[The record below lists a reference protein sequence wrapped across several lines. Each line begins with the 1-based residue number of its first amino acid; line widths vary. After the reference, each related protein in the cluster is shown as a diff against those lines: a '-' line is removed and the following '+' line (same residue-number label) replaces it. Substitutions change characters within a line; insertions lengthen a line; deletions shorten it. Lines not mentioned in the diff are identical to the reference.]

1 MGIFSNWFGDKT
13 EKPEISVYQ
22 IGSSFD
28 IGKTEGVI
36 NNAYTG
42 NGDVYSIIKKI
53 ADNAKHI
60 PRELWK
66 KEGDEWVQVMDGDLW
81 QIVTQQPNDQQNIHD
96 FVEQSITNLL
106 TKGNTFRR
114 GRKTPGFGEAFQEII
129 TVNNDIITID
139 CMIEDFNYV
148 PKQYKLELGSS
159 KLIIPV
165 EEMDHVKFYNPSQHG
180 FNTCLGLSPL
190 QAGLLSLVASNDNK
204 TAQSVLVRN
213 QGVRGLITSRSDRA
227 QTTEERNQIQQAA
240 DSRMMGASKFGKAI
254 ATSANVDFIQMGMD
268 ATQLK
273 IIESAVM
280 KLRDLC
286 NLYGVDSSLFN
297 DPANKTYNNRKEAEK
312 AMFTNAVIPVN
323 EKDIHSLSEWLL
335 PAWNEKDNTT
345 YQIRQNLSAIPVMHE
360 DEDKKAAKQ
369 EKISKIFI
377 SILEAQIS
385 TEQKVFSLMR
395 SLDLSEDE
403 AKEIVGNETQ
413 EINGTTD

>member
-1 MGIFSNWFGDKT
+1 MGIFSNWFQDNT
-13 EKPEISVYQ
+13 EIPEVSVYQ
-22 IGSSFD
+22 IGSNFD
-28 IGKTEGVI
+28 IGKTDGVI
-36 NNAYTG
+36 DKGYIN
-42 NGDVYSIIKKI
+42 NGDVYSIVKKI

-66 KEGDEWVQVMDGDLW
+66 KEGDEWVQVTEGDLFE
-81 QIVTQQPNDQQNIHD
+81 IVTKRPNDQQNIHD
-96 FVEQSITNLL
+96 FVEQSVTNLL

-129 TVNNDIITID
+129 MVNNNIITID
-139 CMIEDFNYV
+139 CKIEDFNYI
-148 PKQYKLELGSS
+148 PKQYKLELGTN
-159 KLIIPV
+159 KLIVPV
-165 EEMDHVKFYNPSQHG
+165 EDMNHVKFYNPSEYG
-180 FNTCLGLSPL
+180 MSSCLGLSPL

-213 QGVRGLITSRSDRA
+213 QGIRGLITSRSERA
-227 QTTEERNQIQQAA
+227 QTPEERNQIQQAA
-240 DSRMMGASKFGKAI
+240 DNRMMGASKFGKAI

-335 PAWNEKDNTT
+335 PGWNLKDNTT
-345 YQIRQNLSAIPVMHE
+345 YQIRQNLSSIPVLHE
-360 DEDKKAAKQ
+360 DEDRRAAKQ

-377 SILEAQIS
+377 TILEAQIS
-385 TEQKVFSLMR
+385 NEQKVFSLMR
-395 SLDLSEDE
+395 SLDYSEDE

-413 EINGTTD
+413 EIE

>member
-1 MGIFSNWFGDKT
+1 MGIFSNWFQDAT
-13 EKPEISVYQ
+13 ERPEVAVYQ
-22 IGSSFD
+22 IGSNFD

-36 NNAYTG
+36 DKAYIN
-42 NGDVYSIIKKI
+42 NGDVYAIVKKI

-60 PRELWK
+60 PRELWRK
-66 KEGDEWVQVMDGDLW
+66 DNGEWTQVTEGDLF
-81 QIVTQQPNDQQNIHD
+81 QIVTQRPNDYQNIHD

-129 TVNNDIITID
+129 MVNNNILTID
-139 CMIEDFNYV
+139 CKIEDFNYI
-148 PKQYKLELGSS
+148 PKQYKLELGKN
-159 KLIIPV
+159 KLIVPV
-165 EEMDHVKFYNPSQHG
+165 EDMNHVKFYNPSDYG
-180 FNTCLGLSPL
+180 MSSCLGLSPL

-213 QGVRGLITSRSDRA
+213 QGIRGLITSRSERA
-227 QTTEERNQIQQAA
+227 QTPEERNQIQQAA
-240 DSRMMGASKFGKAI
+240 DNRMMGASKFGKAI

-312 AMFTNAVIPVN
+312 SMFTNAVIPVN
-323 EKDIHSLSEWLL
+323 AKDIQSLSEWLL
-335 PAWNEKDNTT
+335 PAWNERDNTI
-345 YQIRQNLSAIPVMHE
+345 YEIRQNLSSIPVLHE
-360 DEDKKAAKQ
+360 DEDKRAAKQ
-369 EKISKIFI
+369 EKISKIII

-385 TEQKVFSLMR
+385 NEQKVYSLIR
-395 SLDLSEDE
+395 SLNLSEDE

-413 EINGTTD
+413 EID

>member
-1 MGIFSNWFGDKT
+1 MGIFSNWFQDNT
-13 EKPEISVYQ
+13 EIPEVSVYQ
-22 IGSSFD
+22 IGSNFD

-36 NNAYTG
+36 DKGYIN
-42 NGDVYSIIKKI
+42 NGDVYSIVKKI

-66 KEGDEWVQVMDGDLW
+66 KEGDEWVQVTEGDLYE
-81 QIVTQQPNDQQNIHD
+81 IVTKRPNDQQNIHD
-96 FVEQSITNLL
+96 FVEQSVTNLL

-114 GRKTPGFGEAFQEII
+114 GRRTPGFGEAFQEVLM
-129 TVNNDIITID
+129 VNNNIITID
-139 CMIEDFNYV
+139 CKIEDFNYI
-148 PKQYKLELGSS
+148 PKQYKLELGTN
-159 KLIIPV
+159 KLIVPV
-165 EEMDHVKFYNPSQHG
+165 EDMNHVKFYNPSEYG
-180 FNTCLGLSPL
+180 MSSCLGLSPL

-213 QGVRGLITSRSDRA
+213 QGIRGLITSRSERA
-227 QTTEERNQIQQAA
+227 QTPEERNQIQQAA
-240 DSRMMGASKFGKAI
+240 DNRMMGASKFGKAI

-323 EKDIHSLSEWLL
+323 AKDIQSLSEWLL
-335 PAWNEKDNTT
+335 PGWNERDNTT
-345 YQIRQNLSAIPVMHE
+345 YQIRQNLSSIPVLHE
-360 DEDKKAAKQ
+360 DEDRRAAKQ
-369 EKISKIFI
+369 EKVSKIII

-385 TEQKVFSLMR
+385 NEQKVFSLMR
-395 SLDLSEDE
+395 SLDYSEDE

-413 EINGTTD
+413 EIE

>member
-1 MGIFSNWFGDKT
+1 MGIFSNWFQDNT
-13 EKPEISVYQ
+13 EIPEVSVYQ
-22 IGSSFD
+22 IGSNFD

-36 NNAYTG
+36 EKGYIS
-42 NGDVYSIIKKI
+42 NGDVYSIVKKI

-60 PRELWK
+60 PRELWRK
-66 KEGDEWVQVMDGDLW
+66 DGDEWVMVTEGDLYE
-81 QIVTQQPNDQQNIHD
+81 IVTKRPNDQQNIHD

-106 TKGNTFRR
+106 IKGNSFRR
-114 GRKTPGFGEAFQEII
+114 GRKTPGFGEAFQEILM
-129 TVNNDIITID
+129 VNNNIITID
-139 CMIEDFNYV
+139 CMVEDFNYI
-148 PKQYKLELGSS
+148 PKQYKLELGKN
-159 KLIIPV
+159 KLIVPV
-165 EEMDHVKFYNPSQHG
+165 EDMNHVKFYNPSDYG
-180 FNTCLGLSPL
+180 MSSCLGLSPL

-213 QGVRGLITSRSDRA
+213 QGIRGLITSRSERA
-227 QTTEERNQIQQAA
+227 QTPEERNQIQQAA
-240 DSRMMGASKFGKAI
+240 DNRMMGASKFGKAI

-323 EKDIHSLSEWLL
+323 EKDIHSLSQWLL
-335 PAWNEKDNTT
+335 PGWNEKDNTT
-345 YQIRQNLSAIPVMHE
+345 YEIRQNLSSIPVLHE
-360 DEDKKAAKQ
+360 DEDKRAAKQ
-369 EKISKIFI
+369 EKVSKIFI

-385 TEQKVFSLMR
+385 NEQKVFSLMR
-395 SLDLSEDE
+395 SLDYSEDE

-413 EINGTTD
+413 EIE

>member
-1 MGIFSNWFGDKT
+1 MGIFSNWFQDAT
-13 EKPEISVYQ
+13 ERPEVAVYQ
-22 IGSSFD
+22 IGSNFD
-28 IGKTEGVI
+28 IGKTEGVVDKAYI
-36 NNAYTG
+36 N
-42 NGDVYSIIKKI
+42 NGDVYSIVKKI

-60 PRELWK
+60 PRELWRK
-66 KEGDEWVQVMDGDLW
+66 DGDEWVQVTEGDLF
-81 QIVTQQPNDQQNIHD
+81 QIVTKRPNDYQNIHD

-114 GRKTPGFGEAFQEII
+114 GRKTPGFGDAFQEII
-129 TVNNDIITID
+129 MVNNNILTID
-139 CMIEDFNYV
+139 CKIEDFNYI
-148 PKQYKLELGSS
+148 PKQYKLELGKN
-159 KLIIPV
+159 KLIVPV
-165 EEMDHVKFYNPSQHG
+165 EDMNHVKFYNPSDYG
-180 FNTCLGLSPL
+180 MVSCLGLSPL

-213 QGVRGLITSRSDRA
+213 QGIRGLITSRSERA
-227 QTTEERNQIQQAA
+227 QTPEERNQIQQAA
-240 DSRMMGASKFGKAI
+240 DNRMMGASKFGKAI

-323 EKDIHSLSEWLL
+323 EKDIQSLSEWLL
-335 PAWNEKDNTT
+335 PAWNERDNTT
-345 YQIRQNLSAIPVMHE
+345 YEIRQNLSSIPVLHE
-360 DEDKKAAKQ
+360 DEDKRAAKQ
-369 EKISKIFI
+369 EKISKIII

-385 TEQKVFSLMR
+385 NEQKVYSLIR
-395 SLDLSEDE
+395 SLNLTEDE

-413 EINGTTD
+413 EID

>member
-1 MGIFSNWFGDKT
+1 MGIFSNWFQDNT
-13 EKPEISVYQ
+13 EIPEVSVYQ
-22 IGSSFD
+22 IGSNFD

-36 NNAYTG
+36 EKGYIS
-42 NGDVYSIIKKI
+42 NGDVYSIVKKI

-60 PRELWK
+60 PRELWRK
-66 KEGDEWVQVMDGDLW
+66 DSDDWVKVTEGDLFD
-81 QIVTQQPNDQQNIHD
+81 IVTKRPNDQQNIHD
-96 FVEQSITNLL
+96 FIEQSVTNLL

-114 GRKTPGFGEAFQEII
+114 GRRTPGFGEAFQEVIM
-129 TVNNDIITID
+129 VNNNIITID
-139 CMIEDFNYV
+139 CKIEDFNYI
-148 PKQYKLELGSS
+148 PKQYKLELGKN
-159 KLIIPV
+159 KLIVPV
-165 EEMDHVKFYNPSQHG
+165 EDMNHVKFYNPSDYG
-180 FNTCLGLSPL
+180 MSSCLGLSPL

-213 QGVRGLITSRSDRA
+213 QGIRGLITSRSDRA
-227 QTTEERNQIQQAA
+227 QTPEERNQIQQAA
-240 DSRMMGASKFGKAI
+240 DNRMMGASKFGKAI

-335 PAWNEKDNTT
+335 PGWNERDNTT
-345 YQIRQNLSAIPVMHE
+345 YEIRQNLYAIPVLHE
-360 DEDKKAAKQ
+360 DEDKRAAKQ

-385 TEQKVFSLMR
+385 NEQKVFSLMR
-395 SLDLSEDE
+395 SLDYSEDE

-413 EINGTTD
+413 EIE

>member
-1 MGIFSNWFGDKT
+1 MGIFSNWFQDAT
-13 EKPEISVYQ
+13 ERPEVAVYQ
-22 IGSSFD
+22 IGSNFD

-36 NNAYTG
+36 DKGYIS
-42 NGDVYSIIKKI
+42 NGDVYSIVKKI

-60 PRELWK
+60 PRELWRK
-66 KEGDEWVQVMDGDLW
+66 DSDDWVKVTEGDLYE
-81 QIVTQQPNDQQNIHD
+81 IVTKRPNDQQNIHD
-96 FVEQSITNLL
+96 FIEQSVTNLL

-114 GRKTPGFGEAFQEII
+114 GRKTPGFGEAFQEILM
-129 TVNNDIITID
+129 VNNNIITID
-139 CMIEDFNYV
+139 CKVEDFNYI
-148 PKQYKLELGSS
+148 PKQYKLELGKN
-159 KLIIPV
+159 KLIVPV
-165 EEMDHVKFYNPSQHG
+165 EDMNHVKFYNPSDYG
-180 FNTCLGLSPL
+180 MTSCLGLSPL

-213 QGVRGLITSRSDRA
+213 QGIRGLITSRSERA
-227 QTTEERNQIQQAA
+227 QTPEERNQIQQAA
-240 DSRMMGASKFGKAI
+240 DNRMMGASKFGKAI

-335 PAWNEKDNTT
+335 PGWNEKDNTT
-345 YQIRQNLSAIPVMHE
+345 YQIRQNLSSIPVLHE
-360 DEDKKAAKQ
+360 DEDKRAAKQ

-377 SILEAQIS
+377 SILEAKIS
-385 TEQKVFSLMR
+385 NEQKVFSLMR
-395 SLDLSEDE
+395 SLDYSEEE

-413 EINGTTD
+413 EIE

>member
-1 MGIFSNWFGDKT
+1 MGIFSNWFQDNT
-13 EKPEISVYQ
+13 EIPEVSVYQ
-22 IGSSFD
+22 IGSNFD

-36 NNAYTG
+36 DKGYIN
-42 NGDVYSIIKKI
+42 NGDVYSIVKKI

-66 KEGDEWVQVMDGDLW
+66 KEGDEWVQVTEGDLFE
-81 QIVTQQPNDQQNIHD
+81 IVTKRPNDQQNIHD
-96 FVEQSITNLL
+96 FIEQSVTNLL

-129 TVNNDIITID
+129 MVNNNIITID
-139 CMIEDFNYV
+139 CKIEDFNYI
-148 PKQYKLELGSS
+148 PKQYKLELGTN
-159 KLIIPV
+159 KLIVPV
-165 EEMDHVKFYNPSQHG
+165 EDMNHVKFYNPSEYG
-180 FNTCLGLSPL
+180 MSSCLGLSPL

-213 QGVRGLITSRSDRA
+213 QGIRGLITSRSERA
-227 QTTEERNQIQQAA
+227 QTPEERNQIQQAA
-240 DSRMMGASKFGKAI
+240 DNRMMGANKFGKAI

-335 PAWNEKDNTT
+335 PGWNEKDNTT
-345 YQIRQNLSAIPVMHE
+345 YQIRQNLSSIPVLHE
-360 DEDKKAAKQ
+360 DEDKRAAKQ
-369 EKISKIFI
+369 EKVSKIFI

-385 TEQKVFSLMR
+385 NEQKVFSLMR
-395 SLDLSEDE
+395 SLDYSEDE

-413 EINGTTD
+413 EIE

>member
-1 MGIFSNWFGDKT
+1 MWIFSNWFQDNT
-13 EKPEISVYQ
+13 EIPEVSVYQ
-22 IGSSFD
+22 IGSNFD

-36 NNAYTG
+36 DKGYIS
-42 NGDVYSIIKKI
+42 NGDVYSIVKKI

-66 KEGDEWVQVMDGDLW
+66 KDGDEWVMVTEGDLY
-81 QIVTQQPNDQQNIHD
+81 QIVTKRPNDQQNIHD
-96 FVEQSITNLL
+96 FIEQSVTNLL

-129 TVNNDIITID
+129 MVNNNIITID
-139 CMIEDFNYV
+139 CKIEDFNYI
-148 PKQYKLELGSS
+148 PKQYKLELGTN
-159 KLIIPV
+159 KLIVPV
-165 EEMDHVKFYNPSQHG
+165 EDMNHVKFYNPSEYG
-180 FNTCLGLSPL
+180 MSSCLGLSPL

-213 QGVRGLITSRSDRA
+213 QGIRGLITSRSERA
-227 QTTEERNQIQQAA
+227 QTPEERNQIQQAA
-240 DSRMMGASKFGKAI
+240 DNRMMGASKFGKAI

-335 PAWNEKDNTT
+335 PGWNEKDNTT
-345 YQIRQNLSAIPVMHE
+345 YQIRQNLSSIPVLHE
-360 DEDKKAAKQ
+360 DEDKRAAKQ

-377 SILEAQIS
+377 TILEAQIS
-385 TEQKVFSLMR
+385 NEQKVFSLMR
-395 SLDLSEDE
+395 SLDYSEDE

-413 EINGTTD
+413 EIE

>member
-1 MGIFSNWFGDKT
+1 MGIFSNWFQDNT
-13 EKPEISVYQ
+13 EIPEVSVYQ
-22 IGSSFD
+22 IGSNFD

-36 NNAYTG
+36 EKGYIS
-42 NGDVYSIIKKI
+42 NGDVYSIVKKI

-60 PRELWK
+60 PRELWRK
-66 KEGDEWVQVMDGDLW
+66 DGDEWVMVTEGDLYE
-81 QIVTQQPNDQQNIHD
+81 IVTKRPNDQQNIHD

-106 TKGNTFRR
+106 IKGNSFRR
-114 GRKTPGFGEAFQEII
+114 GRKTPGFGEAFQEILM
-129 TVNNDIITID
+129 VNNNIITID
-139 CMIEDFNYV
+139 CMVEDFNYI
-148 PKQYKLELGSS
+148 PKQYKLELGKN
-159 KLIIPV
+159 KLIVPV
-165 EEMDHVKFYNPSQHG
+165 EDMNHVKFYNPSDYG
-180 FNTCLGLSPL
+180 MSSCLGLSPL

-213 QGVRGLITSRSDRA
+213 QGIRGLITSRSERA
-227 QTTEERNQIQQAA
+227 QTPEERNQIQQAA
-240 DSRMMGASKFGKAI
+240 DNRMMGASKFGKAI

-312 AMFTNAVIPVN
+312 SMFTNAVIPVN
-323 EKDIHSLSEWLL
+323 QKDILSLSEWLL
-335 PAWNEKDNTT
+335 PGWNERDNTT
-345 YQIRQNLSAIPVMHE
+345 YEIRQNLSSIPVLHE
-360 DEDKKAAKQ
+360 DEDKRAAKQ
-369 EKISKIFI
+369 EKVSKIFI

-385 TEQKVFSLMR
+385 NEQKVFSLMR
-395 SLDLSEDE
+395 SLDYSEDE

-413 EINGTTD
+413 EIE

>member
-1 MGIFSNWFGDKT
+1 MGIFSNWFQDNT
-13 EKPEISVYQ
+13 EIPEVSVYQ
-22 IGSSFD
+22 IGSNFD
-28 IGKTEGVI
+28 IGKTDGVI
-36 NNAYTG
+36 DKGYIN
-42 NGDVYSIIKKI
+42 NGDVYSIVKKI

-60 PRELWK
+60 PRELWEK
-66 KEGDEWVQVMDGDLW
+66 DGDEWVQVTEGDLFE
-81 QIVTQQPNDQQNIHD
+81 IVTKRPNDYQNIHD
-96 FVEQSITNLL
+96 FIEQSVTNLL

-129 TVNNDIITID
+129 MVNNNIITID
-139 CMIEDFNYV
+139 CKIEDFNYI
-148 PKQYKLELGSS
+148 PKQYKLELGTN
-159 KLIIPV
+159 KLIVPV
-165 EEMDHVKFYNPSQHG
+165 EDMNHVKFYNPSEYG
-180 FNTCLGLSPL
+180 MSSCLGLSPL

-213 QGVRGLITSRSDRA
+213 QGIRGLITSRSERA
-227 QTTEERNQIQQAA
+227 QTPEERNQIQQAA
-240 DSRMMGASKFGKAI
+240 DNRMMGASKFGKAI

-323 EKDIHSLSEWLL
+323 AKDIQSLSEWLL
-335 PAWNEKDNTT
+335 PGWNEKDNTT
-345 YQIRQNLSAIPVMHE
+345 YQIRQNLSSIPVLHE
-360 DEDKKAAKQ
+360 DEDRRAAKQ
-369 EKISKIFI
+369 EKVSKIII

-385 TEQKVFSLMR
+385 NEQKVFSLMR
-395 SLDLSEDE
+395 SLDYSEDE

-413 EINGTTD
+413 EIE

>member
-1 MGIFSNWFGDKT
+1 MGIFSNWFQDNT
-13 EKPEISVYQ
+13 EIPEVSVYQ
-22 IGSSFD
+22 IGSNFD
-28 IGKTEGVI
+28 IGKTDGVI
-36 NNAYTG
+36 DKGYIN
-42 NGDVYSIIKKI
+42 NGDVYSIVKKI

-66 KEGDEWVQVMDGDLW
+66 KEGDEWVQVTEGDLYE
-81 QIVTQQPNDQQNIHD
+81 IVTKRPNDQQNIHD
-96 FVEQSITNLL
+96 FVEQSVINLL

-129 TVNNDIITID
+129 MVNNNIITID
-139 CMIEDFNYV
+139 CKIEDFNYI
-148 PKQYKLELGSS
+148 PKQYKLELGTN
-159 KLIIPV
+159 KLIVPV
-165 EEMDHVKFYNPSQHG
+165 EDMNHVKFYNPSEYG
-180 FNTCLGLSPL
+180 MSSCLGLSPL

-213 QGVRGLITSRSDRA
+213 QGIRGLITSRSERA
-227 QTTEERNQIQQAA
+227 QTPEERNQIQQAA
-240 DSRMMGASKFGKAI
+240 DNRMMGASKFGKAI

-323 EKDIHSLSEWLL
+323 AKDIQSLSEWLL
-335 PAWNEKDNTT
+335 PGWNEKDNTT
-345 YQIRQNLSAIPVMHE
+345 YQIRQNLSSIPVLHE
-360 DEDKKAAKQ
+360 DEDRRAAKQ
-369 EKISKIFI
+369 EKVSKIFI

-385 TEQKVFSLMR
+385 NEQKVFSLMR
-395 SLDLSEDE
+395 SLDYSEDE

-413 EINGTTD
+413 EIE

>member
-1 MGIFSNWFGDKT
+1 MGIFSNWFQDNT
-13 EKPEISVYQ
+13 EIPEVSVYQ
-22 IGSSFD
+22 IGSNFD

-36 NNAYTG
+36 EKGYIS
-42 NGDVYSIIKKI
+42 NGDVYSIVKKI

-66 KEGDEWVQVMDGDLW
+66 KEGDDWEMVTEGDLW
-81 QIVTQQPNDQQNIHD
+81 EIVTKKPNDQQNIHD
-96 FVEQSITNLL
+96 FVEQSVTNLL

-129 TVNNDIITID
+129 MVNNNIITID
-139 CMIEDFNYV
+139 CMVEDFNYI
-148 PKQYKLELGSS
+148 PKQYKLELGAN
-159 KLIIPV
+159 KFIVPV
-165 EEMDHVKFYNPSQHG
+165 EDMNHVKFYNPSDYG
-180 FNTCLGLSPL
+180 MVSCLGLSPL

-213 QGVRGLITSRSDRA
+213 QGIRGLITSRSERA
-227 QTTEERNQIQQAA
+227 QTPEERNQIQQAA
-240 DSRMMGASKFGKAI
+240 DNRMMGASKFGKAI

-323 EKDIHSLSEWLL
+323 EKDIHSLSQWLL
-335 PAWNEKDNTT
+335 PGWNEKDNTT
-345 YQIRQNLSAIPVMHE
+345 YEIRQNLSSIPVLHE
-360 DEDKKAAKQ
+360 DEDKRAAKQ

-385 TEQKVFSLMR
+385 NEQKVFSLMR
-395 SLDLSEDE
+395 SLDYSEDE

-413 EINGTTD
+413 EIE

>member
-1 MGIFSNWFGDKT
+1 MGIFSNWFQDNT
-13 EKPEISVYQ
+13 EIPEVSVYQ
-22 IGSSFD
+22 IGSNFD

-36 NNAYTG
+36 EKGYIS
-42 NGDVYSIIKKI
+42 NGDVYSIVKKI

-66 KEGDEWVQVMDGDLW
+66 KDGDEWVQVTEGDLFE
-81 QIVTQQPNDQQNIHD
+81 IVTKRPNDYQNIHD
-96 FVEQSITNLL
+96 FVEQSVTNLL

-129 TVNNDIITID
+129 MVNNNIITID
-139 CMIEDFNYV
+139 CKIEDFNYI
-148 PKQYKLELGSS
+148 PKQYKLELGTN
-159 KLIIPV
+159 KLIVPV
-165 EEMDHVKFYNPSQHG
+165 EDMNHVKFYNPSEYG
-180 FNTCLGLSPL
+180 MSSCLGLSPL

-213 QGVRGLITSRSDRA
+213 QGIRGLITSRSERA
-227 QTTEERNQIQQAA
+227 QTPEERNQIQQAA
-240 DSRMMGASKFGKAI
+240 DNRMMGASKFGKAI

-323 EKDIHSLSEWLL
+323 AKDIHSLSEWLL
-335 PAWNEKDNTT
+335 PGWNEKDNTT
-345 YQIRQNLSAIPVMHE
+345 YQIRQNLSSIPVLHE
-360 DEDKKAAKQ
+360 DEDRRAAKQ
-369 EKISKIFI
+369 EKVSKIII

-385 TEQKVFSLMR
+385 NEQKVFSLMR
-395 SLDLSEDE
+395 SLDYSEDE

-413 EINGTTD
+413 EIE

>member
-1 MGIFSNWFGDKT
+1 MGIFSNWFQDNT
-13 EKPEISVYQ
+13 EIPEVSVYQ
-22 IGSSFD
+22 IGSNFD

-36 NNAYTG
+36 EKGYIS
-42 NGDVYSIIKKI
+42 NGDVYSIVKKI

-60 PRELWK
+60 PRELWRK
-66 KEGDEWVQVMDGDLW
+66 DGDEWVMVTEGDLYE
-81 QIVTQQPNDQQNIHD
+81 IVTKRPNDQQNIHD

-106 TKGNTFRR
+106 IKGNSFRR
-114 GRKTPGFGEAFQEII
+114 GRKTPGFGEAFQEILM
-129 TVNNDIITID
+129 VNNNIITID
-139 CMIEDFNYV
+139 CMVEDFNYI
-148 PKQYKLELGSS
+148 PKQYKLELGKN
-159 KLIIPV
+159 KLIVPV
-165 EEMDHVKFYNPSQHG
+165 EDMNHVKFYNPSDYG
-180 FNTCLGLSPL
+180 MSSCLGLSPL

-213 QGVRGLITSRSDRA
+213 QGIRGLITSRSERA
-227 QTTEERNQIQQAA
+227 QTPEERNQIQQAA
-240 DSRMMGASKFGKAI
+240 DNRMMGASKFGKAI

-312 AMFTNAVIPVN
+312 SMFTNAVIPVN
-323 EKDIHSLSEWLL
+323 QKDILSLSEWLL
-335 PAWNEKDNTT
+335 PGWNERDNTT
-345 YQIRQNLSAIPVMHE
+345 YQIRQNLSSIPVLHE
-360 DEDKKAAKQ
+360 DEDKRAAKQ
-369 EKISKIFI
+369 EKVSKIFI

-385 TEQKVFSLMR
+385 NEQKVFSLMR
-395 SLDLSEDE
+395 SLDYSEDE

-413 EINGTTD
+413 EIE

>member
-1 MGIFSNWFGDKT
+1 MGIFSNWFQDNT
-13 EKPEISVYQ
+13 ERPEVSVYQ
-22 IGSSFD
+22 IGSNFD

-36 NNAYTG
+36 DKGYIS
-42 NGDVYSIIKKI
+42 NGDVYSIVKKI

-60 PRELWK
+60 PRELWRK
-66 KEGDEWVQVMDGDLW
+66 DSDDWVKVTEGDLYE
-81 QIVTQQPNDQQNIHD
+81 IVTKRPNDQQNIHD
-96 FVEQSITNLL
+96 FIEQSVTNLL

-114 GRKTPGFGEAFQEII
+114 GRRTPGFGEAFQEILM
-129 TVNNDIITID
+129 VNNNIITID
-139 CMIEDFNYV
+139 CKVEDFNYI
-148 PKQYKLELGSS
+148 PKQYKLELGKN
-159 KLIIPV
+159 KLIVPV
-165 EEMDHVKFYNPSQHG
+165 EDMNHVKFYNPSDYG
-180 FNTCLGLSPL
+180 MTSCFGLSPL

-213 QGVRGLITSRSDRA
+213 QGIRGLITSRSERA
-227 QTTEERNQIQQAA
+227 QTPEERNQIQQAA
-240 DSRMMGASKFGKAI
+240 DNRMMGASKFGKAI

-335 PAWNEKDNTT
+335 PGWNEKDNTT
-345 YQIRQNLSAIPVMHE
+345 YQIRQNLSSIPVLHE
-360 DEDKKAAKQ
+360 DEDKRAAKQ

-385 TEQKVFSLMR
+385 NEQKVFSLMR
-395 SLDLSEDE
+395 SLDYSEDE
-403 AKEIVGNETQ
+403 AQEIVGNETQ
-413 EINGTTD
+413 EIE

>member
-1 MGIFSNWFGDKT
+1 MGIFSNWFQDNT
-13 EKPEISVYQ
+13 EIPEVSVYQ
-22 IGSSFD
+22 IGSNFD

-36 NNAYTG
+36 EKGYIS
-42 NGDVYSIIKKI
+42 NGDVYSIVKKI

-60 PRELWK
+60 PRELWRK
-66 KEGDEWVQVMDGDLW
+66 DGDDWVKVTEGDLFD
-81 QIVTQQPNDQQNIHD
+81 IVTKRPNDQQNIHD
-96 FVEQSITNLL
+96 FIEQSVTNLL

-114 GRKTPGFGEAFQEII
+114 GRRTPGFGEAFQEII
-129 TVNNDIITID
+129 MVNNNIITID
-139 CMIEDFNYV
+139 CMVEDFNYI
-148 PKQYKLELGSS
+148 PKQYKLELGKN
-159 KLIIPV
+159 KLIVPV
-165 EEMDHVKFYNPSQHG
+165 EDMNHVKFYNPSDYG
-180 FNTCLGLSPL
+180 MSSCLGLSPL

-213 QGVRGLITSRSDRA
+213 QGIRGLITSRSERA
-227 QTTEERNQIQQAA
+227 QTPEERNQIQQAA
-240 DSRMMGASKFGKAI
+240 DNRMMGASKFGKAI

-323 EKDIHSLSEWLL
+323 EKDIHSLSQWLL
-335 PAWNEKDNTT
+335 PGWNEKDNTT
-345 YQIRQNLSAIPVMHE
+345 YEIRQNLSSIPVLHE
-360 DEDKKAAKQ
+360 DEDKRAAKQ

-385 TEQKVFSLMR
+385 NEQKVFSLMR
-395 SLDLSEDE
+395 SLDYSEEE
-403 AKEIVGNETQ
+403 AQEIVGNETQ
-413 EINGTTD
+413 EIE

>member
-1 MGIFSNWFGDKT
+1 MGIFSNWFQDNT
-13 EKPEISVYQ
+13 EIPEVSVYQ
-22 IGSSFD
+22 IGSNFD
-28 IGKTEGVI
+28 IGKTDGVI
-36 NNAYTG
+36 DKGYIN
-42 NGDVYSIIKKI
+42 NGDVYSIVKKI

-66 KEGDEWVQVMDGDLW
+66 KEGDEWVQVTEGDLYE
-81 QIVTQQPNDQQNIHD
+81 IVTKRPNDQQNIHD
-96 FVEQSITNLL
+96 FVEQSVINLL

-129 TVNNDIITID
+129 MVNNNIITID
-139 CMIEDFNYV
+139 CKIEDFNYI
-148 PKQYKLELGSS
+148 PKQYKLELGTN
-159 KLIIPV
+159 KLIVPV
-165 EEMDHVKFYNPSQHG
+165 EDMNHVKFYNPSEYG
-180 FNTCLGLSPL
+180 MSSCLGLSPL

-213 QGVRGLITSRSDRA
+213 QGIRGLITSRSERA
-227 QTTEERNQIQQAA
+227 QTPEERNQIQQAA
-240 DSRMMGASKFGKAI
+240 DNRMMGASKFGKAI

-335 PAWNEKDNTT
+335 PGWNEKDNTT
-345 YQIRQNLSAIPVMHE
+345 YQIRQNLSSIPVLHE
-360 DEDKKAAKQ
+360 DEDRRAAKQ
-369 EKISKIFI
+369 EKVSKIFI

-385 TEQKVFSLMR
+385 NEQKVFSLMR
-395 SLDLSEDE
+395 SLDYSEDE

-413 EINGTTD
+413 EIE

>member
-1 MGIFSNWFGDKT
+1 MGIFSNWFQDNT
-13 EKPEISVYQ
+13 EIPEVSVYQ
-22 IGSSFD
+22 IGSNFD

-36 NNAYTG
+36 EKGYIS
-42 NGDVYSIIKKI
+42 NGDVYSIVKKI

-66 KEGDEWVQVMDGDLW
+66 KEGDDWERVTEGDLFD
-81 QIVTQQPNDQQNIHD
+81 IVTKRPNDQQNIHD
-96 FVEQSITNLL
+96 FVEQSVTNLL

-114 GRKTPGFGEAFQEII
+114 GRRTPGFGEAFQEII
-129 TVNNDIITID
+129 MVNNNIITID
-139 CMIEDFNYV
+139 CMVEDFNYI
-148 PKQYKLELGSS
+148 PKQYKLELGKN
-159 KLIIPV
+159 KLIVPV
-165 EEMDHVKFYNPSQHG
+165 EDMNHVKFYNPSDYG
-180 FNTCLGLSPL
+180 MVSCLGLSPL

-213 QGVRGLITSRSDRA
+213 QGIRGLITSRSERA
-227 QTTEERNQIQQAA
+227 QTPEERNQIQQAA
-240 DSRMMGASKFGKAI
+240 DNRMMGASKFGKAI

-335 PAWNEKDNTT
+335 PGWNLKDNTT
-345 YQIRQNLSAIPVMHE
+345 YEIRQNLSSIPVLHE
-360 DEDKKAAKQ
+360 DEDKRAAKQ

-385 TEQKVFSLMR
+385 NEQKVFSLMR
-395 SLDLSEDE
+395 SLDYSEEE
-403 AKEIVGNETQ
+403 AQEIVGNETQ
-413 EINGTTD
+413 EIE

>member
-1 MGIFSNWFGDKT
+1 MGIFSNWFQDNT
-13 EKPEISVYQ
+13 ESPEVSIYQ
-22 IGSSFD
+22 IGSNFD

-36 NNAYTG
+36 EKGYIS
-42 NGDVYSIIKKI
+42 NGDVYSIVKKI

-60 PRELWK
+60 PRELWRK
-66 KEGDEWVQVMDGDLW
+66 DGDDWVKVTEGDLW
-81 QIVTQQPNDQQNIHD
+81 EIVTKRPNDQQNIHD
-96 FVEQSITNLL
+96 FIEQSVTNLL

-114 GRKTPGFGEAFQEII
+114 GRKTPGFGEAFQEVIM
-129 TVNNDIITID
+129 VNNNILTID
-139 CMIEDFNYV
+139 CKIEDFNYI
-148 PKQYKLELGSS
+148 PKQYKLELGKN
-159 KLIIPV
+159 KLIVPV
-165 EEMDHVKFYNPSQHG
+165 EDMNHVKFYNPSDYG
-180 FNTCLGLSPL
+180 MVSCLGLSPL

-213 QGVRGLITSRSDRA
+213 QGIRGLITSRSDRA
-227 QTTEERNQIQQAA
+227 QTPEERNQIQQAA
-240 DSRMMGASKFGKAI
+240 DNRMMGASKFGKAI

-335 PAWNEKDNTT
+335 PGWNERDNTT
-345 YQIRQNLSAIPVMHE
+345 YEIRQNLYAIPVLHE
-360 DEDKKAAKQ
+360 DEDKRAAKQ

-385 TEQKVFSLMR
+385 NEQKVFSLMR
-395 SLDLSEDE
+395 SLDYSEDE

-413 EINGTTD
+413 EIE

>member
-1 MGIFSNWFGDKT
+1 MGIFSNWFQDNT
-13 EKPEISVYQ
+13 EIPEVSVYQ
-22 IGSSFD
+22 IGSNFD

-36 NNAYTG
+36 EKGYIT
-42 NGDVYSIIKKI
+42 NGDVYSIVKKI

-60 PRELWK
+60 PRELWRK
-66 KEGDEWVQVMDGDLW
+66 DGNEWLMVTEGDLYE
-81 QIVTQQPNDQQNIHD
+81 IVTKRPNDQQNIHD
-96 FVEQSITNLL
+96 FIEQSVTNLL

-114 GRKTPGFGEAFQEII
+114 GRRIPGFGDAFQEILM
-129 TVNNDIITID
+129 VNNNIVTID
-139 CMIEDFNYV
+139 CMVEDFNYI
-148 PKQYKLELGSS
+148 PKQYKLELGKN
-159 KLIIPV
+159 KLIVPV
-165 EEMDHVKFYNPSQHG
+165 EDMNHVKFYNPSDYG
-180 FNTCLGLSPL
+180 MSSCLGLSPL

-213 QGVRGLITSRSDRA
+213 QGIRGLITSRSERA
-227 QTTEERNQIQQAA
+227 QTPEERNQIQQAA
-240 DSRMMGASKFGKAI
+240 DNRMMGASKFGKAI

-323 EKDIHSLSEWLL
+323 AKDIHSLSQWLL
-335 PAWNEKDNTT
+335 PGWNLKDNTK
-345 YQIRQNLSAIPVMHE
+345 YEIRQNLSSIPVLHE
-360 DEDKKAAKQ
+360 DEDKRAAKQ

-385 TEQKVFSLMR
+385 SEQKVFSLMR
-395 SLDLSEDE
+395 SLNLTEEE
-403 AKEIVGNETQ
+403 AKEIVGNEAQ
-413 EINGTTD
+413 

>member
-1 MGIFSNWFGDKT
+1 MGIFSNWFQDNT
-13 EKPEISVYQ
+13 EIPEVSVYQ
-22 IGSSFD
+22 IGSNFD

-36 NNAYTG
+36 EKGYIS
-42 NGDVYSIIKKI
+42 NGDVYSIVKKI

-66 KEGDEWVQVMDGDLW
+66 KDGDEWVKVTEGDLFE
-81 QIVTQQPNDQQNIHD
+81 IVTKRPNDQQNIHD
-96 FVEQSITNLL
+96 FVEQSVTNLL

-114 GRKTPGFGEAFQEII
+114 GRRTPGFGEAFQEII
-129 TVNNDIITID
+129 MVNNNIITID
-139 CMIEDFNYV
+139 CMVEDFNYI
-148 PKQYKLELGSS
+148 PKQYKLELGKN
-159 KLIIPV
+159 KLIVPV
-165 EEMDHVKFYNPSQHG
+165 EDMNHVKFYNPSDYG
-180 FNTCLGLSPL
+180 MVSCLGLSPL

-213 QGVRGLITSRSDRA
+213 QGIRGLITSRSERA
-227 QTTEERNQIQQAA
+227 QTPEERNQIQQAA
-240 DSRMMGASKFGKAI
+240 DNRMMGASKFGKAI

-323 EKDIHSLSEWLL
+323 EKDIHSLSQWLL
-335 PAWNEKDNTT
+335 PGWNEKDNTT
-345 YQIRQNLSAIPVMHE
+345 YEIRQNLSSIPVLHE
-360 DEDKKAAKQ
+360 DEDKRAAKQ
-369 EKISKIFI
+369 EKVSKIFI

-385 TEQKVFSLMR
+385 NEQKVFSLMR
-395 SLDLSEDE
+395 SLDYSEDE

-413 EINGTTD
+413 EIE

>member
-1 MGIFSNWFGDKT
+1 MGIFSNWFQDNT
-13 EKPEISVYQ
+13 EIPEVSVYQ
-22 IGSSFD
+22 IGSNFD

-36 NNAYTG
+36 EKGYIS
-42 NGDVYSIIKKI
+42 NGDVYSIVKKI

-60 PRELWK
+60 PRELWRK
-66 KEGDEWVQVMDGDLW
+66 DSDDWVKVTEGDLYE
-81 QIVTQQPNDQQNIHD
+81 IVTKKPNDQQNIHD
-96 FVEQSITNLL
+96 FVEQSVTNLL

-114 GRKTPGFGEAFQEII
+114 GRRTPGFGEAFQEII
-129 TVNNDIITID
+129 MVNNNIITID
-139 CMIEDFNYV
+139 CKIEDFNYI
-148 PKQYKLELGSS
+148 PKQYKLELGTN
-159 KLIIPV
+159 KLIVPV
-165 EEMDHVKFYNPSQHG
+165 EDMNHVKFYNPSDYG
-180 FNTCLGLSPL
+180 MVSCLGLSPL

-213 QGVRGLITSRSDRA
+213 QGIRGLITSRSERA
-227 QTTEERNQIQQAA
+227 QTPEERNQIQQAA
-240 DSRMMGASKFGKAI
+240 DNRMMGASKFGKAI

-323 EKDIHSLSEWLL
+323 EKDIHSLSQWLL
-335 PAWNEKDNTT
+335 PGWNEKDNTT
-345 YQIRQNLSAIPVMHE
+345 YEIRQNLSSIPVLHE
-360 DEDKKAAKQ
+360 DEDKRAAKQ
-369 EKISKIFI
+369 EKVSKIFI

-385 TEQKVFSLMR
+385 NEQKVFSLMR
-395 SLDLSEDE
+395 SLDYSEEE
-403 AKEIVGNETQ
+403 AQEIVGNETQ
-413 EINGTTD
+413 EIE

>member
-1 MGIFSNWFGDKT
+1 LVSRC
-13 EKPEISVYQ
+13 
-22 IGSSFD
+22 
-28 IGKTEGVI
+28 EGVVDKAYI
-36 NNAYTG
+36 N
-42 NGDVYSIIKKI
+42 NGDVYSIVKKI

-60 PRELWK
+60 PRELWRK
-66 KEGDEWVQVMDGDLW
+66 DGDEWVQVTEGDLF
-81 QIVTQQPNDQQNIHD
+81 QIVTQRPNDYQNIHD

-114 GRKTPGFGEAFQEII
+114 GRKTPGFGDAFQEII
-129 TVNNDIITID
+129 MVNNNILTID
-139 CMIEDFNYV
+139 CRIEDFNYI
-148 PKQYKLELGSS
+148 PKQYKLELGKN
-159 KLIIPV
+159 KLIVPV
-165 EEMDHVKFYNPSQHG
+165 EDMNHVKFYNPSDYG
-180 FNTCLGLSPL
+180 MVSCLGLSPL

-213 QGVRGLITSRSDRA
+213 QGIRGLITSRSERA
-227 QTTEERNQIQQAA
+227 QTPEERNQIQQAA
-240 DSRMMGASKFGKAI
+240 DNRMMGASKFGKAI

-323 EKDIHSLSEWLL
+323 QKDIQSLSEWLL
-335 PAWNEKDNTT
+335 PAWNERDNTT
-345 YQIRQNLSAIPVMHE
+345 YEIRQNLSSIPVLHE
-360 DEDKKAAKQ
+360 DEDKRAAKQ
-369 EKISKIFI
+369 EKISKIII

-385 TEQKVFSLMR
+385 NEQKVYSLIR
-395 SLDLSEDE
+395 SLNLTEDE

-413 EINGTTD
+413 EIE

>member
-1 MGIFSNWFGDKT
+1 MGIFSNWFQDNT
-13 EKPEISVYQ
+13 EIPEVSVYQ
-22 IGSSFD
+22 IGSNFD

-36 NNAYTG
+36 EKGYIS
-42 NGDVYSIIKKI
+42 NGDVYSIVKKI

-66 KEGDEWVQVMDGDLW
+66 KEGDDWERVTEGDLFD
-81 QIVTQQPNDQQNIHD
+81 IVTKRPNDQQNIHD
-96 FVEQSITNLL
+96 FVEQSVTNLL

-114 GRKTPGFGEAFQEII
+114 GRRTPGFGEAFQEII
-129 TVNNDIITID
+129 MVNNNIITID
-139 CMIEDFNYV
+139 CMVEDFNYI
-148 PKQYKLELGSS
+148 PKQYKLELGKN
-159 KLIIPV
+159 KLIVPV
-165 EEMDHVKFYNPSQHG
+165 EDMNHVKFYNPSDYG
-180 FNTCLGLSPL
+180 MVSCLGLSPL

-213 QGVRGLITSRSDRA
+213 QGIRGLITSRSERA
-227 QTTEERNQIQQAA
+227 QTPEERNQIQQAA
-240 DSRMMGASKFGKAI
+240 DNRMMGASKFGKAI

-335 PAWNEKDNTT
+335 PGWNLKDNTT
-345 YQIRQNLSAIPVMHE
+345 YEIRQNLSSIPVLHE
-360 DEDKKAAKQ
+360 DEDKRAAKQ

-385 TEQKVFSLMR
+385 NEQKVFSLMR
-395 SLDLSEDE
+395 SLDYSEDE

-413 EINGTTD
+413 EIE

>member
-1 MGIFSNWFGDKT
+1 MGIFSNWFQDNT
-13 EKPEISVYQ
+13 EIPEVSVYQ
-22 IGSSFD
+22 IGSNFD

-36 NNAYTG
+36 EKGYIS
-42 NGDVYSIIKKI
+42 NGDVYSIVKKI

-66 KEGDEWVQVMDGDLW
+66 KEGDEWEMVTEGDLFD
-81 QIVTQQPNDQQNIHD
+81 IVTKRPNDQQNIHD
-96 FVEQSITNLL
+96 FIEQSVTNLL

-114 GRKTPGFGEAFQEII
+114 GRRTPGFGEAFQEII
-129 TVNNDIITID
+129 MVNNNIITID
-139 CMIEDFNYV
+139 CMVEDFNYI
-148 PKQYKLELGSS
+148 PKQYKLELGKN
-159 KLIIPV
+159 KLIVPV
-165 EEMDHVKFYNPSQHG
+165 EDMNHVKFYNPSDYG
-180 FNTCLGLSPL
+180 MVSCLGLSPL

-213 QGVRGLITSRSDRA
+213 QGIRGLITSRSERA
-227 QTTEERNQIQQAA
+227 QTPEERNQIQQAA
-240 DSRMMGASKFGKAI
+240 DNRMMGASKFGKAI

-323 EKDIHSLSEWLL
+323 EKDIHSLSQWLL
-335 PAWNEKDNTT
+335 PGWNEKDNTT
-345 YQIRQNLSAIPVMHE
+345 YEIRQNLSSIPVLHE
-360 DEDKKAAKQ
+360 DEDRRAAKQ
-369 EKISKIFI
+369 EKVSKIFI
-377 SILEAQIS
+377 TILEAQIS
-385 TEQKVFSLMR
+385 NEQKVFSLMR
-395 SLDLSEDE
+395 SLDYSEDE

-413 EINGTTD
+413 EIE

>member
-1 MGIFSNWFGDKT
+1 MGIFSNWFSDKT
-13 EKPEISVYQ
+13 EQPEVSVYQ

-28 IGKTEGVI
+28 IGETNGVI
-36 NNAYTG
+36 NKAYVS
-42 NGDVYSIIKKI
+42 NGDVYSIVKKI

-66 KEGDEWVQVMDGDLW
+66 KEGDEWVQVMEGDLW
-81 QIVTQQPNDQQNIHD
+81 ELVTQRPNEQQNIHD

-139 CMIEDFNYV
+139 CMIEDFNYI
-148 PKQYKLELGSS
+148 PKQYKLELGTN
-159 KLIIPV
+159 KLIVPV
-165 EEMDHVKFYNPSQHG
+165 EDMNHVKFYNPSQMG
-180 FNTCLGLSPL
+180 FSSCLGLSPL

-204 TAQSVLVRN
+204 KAQSVLVRN
-213 QGVRGLITSRSDRA
+213 QGVRGMITSRSDRA
-227 QTTEERNQIQQAA
+227 QTPEERNQIQAAA
-240 DSRMMGASKFGKAI
+240 DARMMGAAKFGKAI

-280 KLRDLC
+280 KMRDLC

-297 DPANKTYNNRKEAEK
+297 DPSNKTYNNRKEAEK

-323 EKDIHSLSEWLL
+323 EKDIHSLNEWLL

-345 YQIRQNLSAIPVMHE
+345 YQIRQNLSAIPVLHE

-369 EKISKIFI
+369 EKVSKIII
-377 SILEAQIS
+377 SILVADI
-385 TEQKVFSLMR
+385 TNEQKIFSLMR
-395 SLDLSEDE
+395 SLNLSEDE
-403 AKEIVGNETQ
+403 AKEIVGAEQ
-413 EINGTTD
+413 SQIE

>member
-1 MGIFSNWFGDKT
+1 MGIFSNWFQDNT
-13 EKPEISVYQ
+13 EIPEVSVYQ
-22 IGSSFD
+22 IGSNFD

-36 NNAYTG
+36 EKGYIS
-42 NGDVYSIIKKI
+42 NGDVYSIVKKI

-60 PRELWK
+60 PRELWRK
-66 KEGDEWVQVMDGDLW
+66 DGDEWVMVTEGDLYE
-81 QIVTQQPNDQQNIHD
+81 IVTKRPNDQQNIHD
-96 FVEQSITNLL
+96 FIEQSVTNLL

-114 GRKTPGFGEAFQEII
+114 GRRTPGFGEAFQEII
-129 TVNNDIITID
+129 MVNNNIITID
-139 CMIEDFNYV
+139 CMVEDFNYI
-148 PKQYKLELGSS
+148 PKQYKLELGKN
-159 KLIIPV
+159 KLIVPV
-165 EEMDHVKFYNPSQHG
+165 EDMNHVKFYNPSDYG
-180 FNTCLGLSPL
+180 MSSCLGLSPL

-213 QGVRGLITSRSDRA
+213 QGIRGLITSRSERA
-227 QTTEERNQIQQAA
+227 QTPEERNQIQQAA
-240 DSRMMGASKFGKAI
+240 DNRMMGASKFGKAI

-312 AMFTNAVIPVN
+312 SMFTNAVIPVN
-323 EKDIHSLSEWLL
+323 QKDILSLSEWLL
-335 PAWNEKDNTT
+335 PGWNERDNTT
-345 YQIRQNLSAIPVMHE
+345 YQIRQNLSSIPVLHE
-360 DEDKKAAKQ
+360 DEDKRAAKQ
-369 EKISKIFI
+369 EKVSKIFI

-385 TEQKVFSLMR
+385 NEQKVFSLMR
-395 SLDLSEDE
+395 SLDYSEDE

-413 EINGTTD
+413 EIE

>member
-1 MGIFSNWFGDKT
+1 MGIFSNWFQDNT
-13 EKPEISVYQ
+13 EIPEVSVYQ
-22 IGSSFD
+22 IGSNFD

-36 NNAYTG
+36 EKGYIS
-42 NGDVYSIIKKI
+42 NGDVYSIVKKI

-60 PRELWK
+60 PRELWRK
-66 KEGDEWVQVMDGDLW
+66 DSDDWVKVTEGDLYE
-81 QIVTQQPNDQQNIHD
+81 IVTKRPNDQQNIHD
-96 FVEQSITNLL
+96 FIEQSVTNLL

-114 GRKTPGFGEAFQEII
+114 GRKTPGFGEAFQEILM
-129 TVNNDIITID
+129 VNNNIITID
-139 CMIEDFNYV
+139 CMVEDFNYI
-148 PKQYKLELGSS
+148 PKQYKLELGKN

-165 EEMDHVKFYNPSQHG
+165 EDMNHVKFYNPSDYG
-180 FNTCLGLSPL
+180 MSSCLGLSPL

-213 QGVRGLITSRSDRA
+213 QGIRGLITSRSERA
-227 QTTEERNQIQQAA
+227 QTPEERNQIQQAA
-240 DSRMMGASKFGKAI
+240 DNRMMGASKFGKAI

-323 EKDIHSLSEWLL
+323 EKDIHSLSQWLL
-335 PAWNEKDNTT
+335 PGWNEKDNTT
-345 YQIRQNLSAIPVMHE
+345 YQIRQNLSSIPVLHE
-360 DEDKKAAKQ
+360 DEDKRAAKQ
-369 EKISKIFI
+369 EKVSKIFI

-385 TEQKVFSLMR
+385 NEQKVFSLMR
-395 SLDLSEDE
+395 SLDYSEEE
-403 AKEIVGNETQ
+403 AQEIVGNETQ
-413 EINGTTD
+413 EIE

>member
-1 MGIFSNWFGDKT
+1 MGIFSNWFQDNT
-13 EKPEISVYQ
+13 EIPEVSVYQ
-22 IGSSFD
+22 IGSNFD

-36 NNAYTG
+36 NKGYIN
-42 NGDVYSIIKKI
+42 NGDVYSIVKKI

-66 KEGDEWVQVMDGDLW
+66 KEGDEWVQVTEGDLFE
-81 QIVTQQPNDQQNIHD
+81 IVTKRPNDQQNIHD
-96 FVEQSITNLL
+96 FVEQSVTNLL

-129 TVNNDIITID
+129 MVNNNIITID
-139 CMIEDFNYV
+139 CKIEDFNYI
-148 PKQYKLELGSS
+148 PKQYKLELGTN
-159 KLIIPV
+159 KLIVPV
-165 EEMDHVKFYNPSQHG
+165 EDMNHVKFYNPSEYG
-180 FNTCLGLSPL
+180 MSSCLGLSPL

-213 QGVRGLITSRSDRA
+213 QGIRGLITSRSERA
-227 QTTEERNQIQQAA
+227 QTPEERNQIQQAA
-240 DSRMMGASKFGKAI
+240 DNRMMGASKFGKAI

-335 PAWNEKDNTT
+335 PGWNEKDNTT
-345 YQIRQNLSAIPVMHE
+345 YQIRQNLSSIPVLHE
-360 DEDKKAAKQ
+360 DEDRRAAKQ
-369 EKISKIFI
+369 EKVSKIFI

-385 TEQKVFSLMR
+385 NEQKVFSLMR
-395 SLDLSEDE
+395 SLDYSEDE

-413 EINGTTD
+413 EID